1 MAVGNHRQ
9 SIGIRSFEGCSFFFE
24 TKQEAENFYHYV
36 KSYIIRYAFLMTDEA
51 LTTLALKVPDMS
63 DYTSDNKLID
73 WSQDIDSQL
82 QKLMSLSDAEFEY
95 IKNTVQSVRA

>member
-1 MAVGNHRQ
+1 M
-9 SIGIRSFEGCSFFFE
+9 
-24 TKQEAENFYHYV
+24 

-82 QKLMSLSDAEFEY
+82 QKLMSLSRY
-95 IKNTVQSVRA
+95 

>member
-1 MAVGNHRQ
+1 LEIIDNQ
-9 SIGIRSFEGCSFFFE
+9 SAFGRSRVALSSFE

-82 QKLMSLSDAEFEY
+82 QKLMSLSDTEFEY